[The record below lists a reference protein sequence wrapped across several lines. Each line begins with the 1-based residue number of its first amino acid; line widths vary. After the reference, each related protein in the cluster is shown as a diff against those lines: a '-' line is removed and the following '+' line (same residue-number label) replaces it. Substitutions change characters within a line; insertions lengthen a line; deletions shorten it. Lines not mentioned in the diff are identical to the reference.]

1 MACVIA
7 RSCTVPFVVAAGFAL
22 MPGSSW
28 AQTREA
34 RTQIESAQTQGAREA
49 TLKLSDS
56 ERMVAEMWGLDD
68 GEMMRAKVLMQGPRS
83 AFSIPNMSPVEVLGI
98 HARSEAERHKYAEKF
113 ARAVFE
119 DVKRTLAFGQAY
131 QVAMERLAGGTP
143 MVSYAGASGVVAP
156 TGSADIGNVPRSL
169 VSEPGVA
176 GSTGPSSRARFAMPQ
191 PPNAQQRP
199 R

>member
-1 MACVIA
+1 MARILA
-7 RSCTVPFVVAAGFAL
+7 RPCSLTLFLAAAL
-22 MPGSSW
+22 YLTSGSPW
-28 AQTREA
+28 AQTRET
-34 RTQIESAQTQGAREA
+34 RTKIESAQTQGAREA

-56 ERMVAEMWGLDD
+56 ERVVAEMWGLDD
-68 GEMMRAKVLMQGPRS
+68 GEMLRAKVLMQGPRS

-98 HARSEAERHKYAEKF
+98 HARSEAERQKYAEKF
-113 ARAVFE
+113 ASAVFE

-131 QVAMERLAGGTP
+131 QTAMERLAGGTP

-169 VSEPGVA
+169 VTEPGA
-176 GSTGPSSRARFAMPQ
+176 TGPSSRALFATPQ
-191 PPNAQQRP
+191 PSSPAQRT

>member
-1 MACVIA
+1 MARVLA
-7 RSCTVPFVVAAGFAL
+7 RPRTFPFVVAATLAL
-22 MPGSSW
+22 MSGSPW
-28 AQTREA
+28 AQTRET
-34 RTQIESAQTQGAREA
+34 RTKIESAQTQGAREA

-68 GEMMRAKVLMQGPRS
+68 GEMLRAKVLMQGPRS

-98 HARSEAERHKYAEKF
+98 HARSEAERQKYAEKF
-113 ARAVFE
+113 AHAVFE

-131 QVAMERLAGGTP
+131 QTAMERLAGGTP

-169 VSEPGVA
+169 VTEPGA
-176 GSTGPSSRARFAMPQ
+176 TGPSSRARFATPQ
-191 PPNAQQRP
+191 TSSPVQRT

>member
-1 MACVIA
+1 MPSTRALLPV
-7 RSCTVPFVVAAGFAL
+7 RQFVAASFVL
-22 MPGSSW
+22 MCSGAW
-28 AQTREA
+28 AQTRVA
-34 RTQIESAQTQGAREA
+34 QTQIETSQTQASEEA
-49 TLKLSDS
+49 ALKLSDN

-68 GEMMRAKVLMQGPRS
+68 GEMLRAKVLMQGPRS

-131 QVAMERLAGGTP
+131 QTAMERLAGGTP

-169 VSEPGVA
+169 VTEPGA
-176 GSTGPSSRARFAMPQ
+176 TGPSSRARFAAPQ
-191 PPNAQQRP
+191 PSSTVQRA

>member
-1 MACVIA
+1 MPSTRAPHRLC
-7 RSCTVPFVVAAGFAL
+7 RFVAASFVL
-22 MPGSSW
+22 MCSGAW
-28 AQTREA
+28 AQTRVSQ
-34 RTQIESAQTQGAREA
+34 TQIENSQTQASKEA
-49 TLKLSDS
+49 ALKLSDN

-68 GEMMRAKVLMQGPRS
+68 GEMLRAKVLMQGPRS

-131 QVAMERLAGGTP
+131 QTAMERLAGGTP

-169 VSEPGVA
+169 VTEPGA
-176 GSTGPSSRARFAMPQ
+176 TGPSSRARFAAPQ
-191 PPNAQQRP
+191 PSSAVP
-199 R
+199 RTR

>member
-1 MACVIA
+1 MPRTRALHRLC
-7 RSCTVPFVVAAGFAL
+7 RFVAASSVL
-22 MPGSSW
+22 MCSGAW
-28 AQTREA
+28 AQTRVA
-34 RTQIESAQTQGAREA
+34 QTQIETSQTQASKEA
-49 TLKLSDS
+49 ALKLSDN

-68 GEMMRAKVLMQGPRS
+68 GEMLRAKVLMQGPRS

-131 QVAMERLAGGTP
+131 QTAMERLAGGTP

-169 VSEPGVA
+169 VTEPGA
-176 GSTGPSSRARFAMPQ
+176 TGPSSRARFAAPQ
-191 PPNAQQRP
+191 PSSTVQRT